1 MSKKTLVAYFSAS
14 GVTRGKALAAAKAL
28 GADLYEI
35 APEVLYTEADLNW
48 RNSASRSS
56 VEMADSACRPSLAQ
70 PIPDLSAYEA
80 ILVGFPI
87 WWYIEP
93 RIIDTFLDS
102 IDLNGKT
109 IIPFATSGGSG
120 IDRAIKRLKSLYP
133 EAVWKDGGLLN
144 GRDPAGWAK
153 KACMG

>member
-87 WWYIEP
+87 WWGVAP
-93 RIIDTFLDS
+93 RVVDTFLDE
-102 IDLNGKT
+102 IQTAGKKVVL
-109 IIPFATSGGSG
+109 FATSGSSTMHDVVVG
-120 IDRAIKRLKSLYP
+120 AKRLHPQLEIESA
-133 EAVWKDGGLLN
+133 ELLN
-144 GRDPAGWAK
+144 GRDAAAWAK
-153 KACMG
+153 TL

>member
-87 WWYIEP
+87 WWGVAP
-93 RIIDTFLDS
+93 RVVDTFLDQAQ
-102 IDLNGKT
+102 DAGAKVVL
-109 IIPFATSGGSG
+109 FATSGSSTMHDVVVG
-120 IDRAIKRLKSLYP
+120 AKRLHPKLEIAS
-133 EAVWKDGGLLN
+133 AALLN
-144 GRDPAGWAK
+144 GKDAAAWAK
-153 KACMG
+153 AL

>member
-56 VEMADSACRPSLAQ
+56 VEMADGACRPSLAQ
-70 PIPDLSAYEA
+70 PTPDLSAYEA

-87 WWYIEP
+87 WWGVAP
-93 RIIDTFLDS
+93 RVVDTFLDEVQAA
-102 IDLNGKT
+102 GKKVVF
-109 IIPFATSGGSG
+109 FATSGSSTMHDVVVG
-120 IDRAIKRLKSLYP
+120 AKRLHPQLEIESA
-133 EAVWKDGGLLN
+133 ELLN
-144 GRDPAGWAK
+144 GRDAAAWAK
-153 KACMG
+153 TL

>member
-80 ILVGFPI
+80 ILIGFPI
-87 WWYIEP
+87 WWGVAP
-93 RIIDTFLDS
+93 RVVDTFLDEVQAA
-102 IDLNGKT
+102 GKKVVL
-109 IIPFATSGGSG
+109 FATSGSSTMHDVVVG
-120 IDRAIKRLKSLYP
+120 AKRLHPQLEIESA
-133 EAVWKDGGLLN
+133 ELLN
-144 GRDPAGWAK
+144 GRDAAAWAK
-153 KACMG
+153 TL

>member
-87 WWYIEP
+87 WWGVAP
-93 RIIDTFLDS
+93 RVVDTFLDEVQAA
-102 IDLNGKT
+102 GKKVVL
-109 IIPFATSGGSG
+109 FATSGSSTMHDVVVG
-120 IDRAIKRLKSLYP
+120 AKRLHPQLEIESA
-133 EAVWKDGGLLN
+133 ELLN
-144 GRDPAGWAK
+144 GRDAAAWAK
-153 KACMG
+153 TL

>member
-70 PIPDLSAYEA
+70 PTPDLSAYEA

-87 WWYIEP
+87 WWGVAP
-93 RIIDTFLDS
+93 RVVDTFLDEVQAA
-102 IDLNGKT
+102 GKKVVL
-109 IIPFATSGGSG
+109 FATSGSSTMHDVVVG
-120 IDRAIKRLKSLYP
+120 AKRLHPQLEIESA
-133 EAVWKDGGLLN
+133 ELLN
-144 GRDPAGWAK
+144 GRDAAAWAK
-153 KACMG
+153 TL